1 MQGIHRVDLDGKNA
15 TGEEL
20 GAKIVV
26 PVLGTGTKKPHDYA
40 LEAICGLLDV
50 APDDVRGRVT
60 TQQVVKARTMWATYA
75 VWTLGYNMREAGRR
89 LGLWDTTVRNAL
101 NRHDEYMAFDTLY
114 RDSWIAIHG
123 G

>member
-1 MQGIHRVDLDGKNA
+1 M
-15 TGEEL
+15 
-20 GAKIVV
+20 V
-26 PVLGTGTKKPHDYA
+26 PVVQAKTKKHCEDA
-40 LEAICGLLDV
+40 LDRICGLLDV
-50 APDDVRGRVT
+50 APDDVRGGIT

-114 RDSWIAIHG
+114 RDSWITIHG